1 MNNTEFMNEALRLA
15 KEAAQEGE
23 VPVGAVVTIGN
34 KIIGRGRNRREKG
47 KNALCHAEIEAINQ
61 ACNRLGG
68 WRLWECELYV
78 TLEPCPMCAGAII
91 NARIK
96 NVVFGAY
103 DKKNGACGSVVN
115 LFDSDFSFRPLY
127 FGGFMENEC
136 AEILKQFF
144 KNIRSKENKTITDNL
159 KEKNKMER
167 IDSFN
172 VDHTK
177 LLRGMYIS
185 RIDGDVIT
193 YDIRTRRPNIEDVME
208 NGAIHTFEHLFATY
222 VRNTEQKNNIIYF
235 GPMGCRTGFYFL
247 TTGITHADSLKL
259 TQDALRFIAGFE
271 GDVPGVSAIE
281 CGNYRDHDLE
291 GAKKEAADQLEILK
305 NWTTAD
311 MIY

>member
-1 MNNTEFMNEALRLA
+1 MA
-15 KEAAQEGE
+15 KQSFDEGE

-34 KIIGRGRNRREKG
+34 KVIGRGRNRREKG
-47 KNALCHAEIEAINQ
+47 KNALYHAETEAINE
-61 ACNRLGG
+61 ACRRLGG
-68 WRLWECELYV
+68 WRLWECDLFV

-103 DKKNGACGSVVN
+103 DNKNGACGSVVN
-115 LFDSDFSFRPLY
+115 LFDSDFSYKPSY
-127 FGGFMENEC
+127 EGGFMEKEC
-136 AEILKQFF
+136 GEILTEFF
-144 KNIRSKENKTITDNL
+144 KNIRNKNSDDKIKNKTREN
-159 KEKNKMER
+159 NMER

-177 LLRGMYIS
+177 LMRGMYIS
-185 RIDGDVIT
+185 RIDGDVVT
-193 YDIRTRRPNIEDVME
+193 YDIRTRRPNVEEVME
-208 NGAIHTFEHLFATY
+208 TGAIHTVEHLFATY
-222 VRNTEQKNNIIYF
+222 VRNSALKNNIIYF

-247 TTGITHADSLKL
+247 TTGITHGEALKL
-259 TQDALRFIAGFE
+259 TQDALKFIADFE
-271 GDVPGVSAIE
+271 GDVPGVSAVE

-291 GAKKEAADQLEILK
+291 GAKKEAADQSEVLK

>member
-1 MNNTEFMNEALRLA
+1 MNKTDFMNEALRLA
-15 KEAAQEGE
+15 KEAALEGE

-34 KIIGRGRNRREKG
+34 KIIGKGRNRREKG
-47 KNALCHAEIEAINQ
+47 RNSLCHAEIEAINE
-61 ACNRLGG
+61 ACKRLGG

-91 NARIK
+91 NSRIK

-115 LFDSDFSFRPLY
+115 LFNENFSFKPLY
-127 FGGFMENEC
+127 TGGFMEEEC
-136 AEILKQFF
+136 SEILISFFRGLRNKNNKKTTQNEEKKQ
-144 KNIRSKENKTITDNL
+144 
-159 KEKNKMER
+159 MER

-193 YDIRTRRPNIEDVME
+193 YDIRTRRPNVEEVME

-247 TTGITHADSLKL
+247 TTGITHADALKL
-259 TQDALRFIAGFE
+259 TQEALKFIADFE

-291 GAKKEAADQLEILK
+291 GAKKEAADQAEVLK
-305 NWTTAD
+305 SWTTAD